1 MKVSHAEWK
10 ERERGSHR
18 AGAVNTA
25 TSRDYK
31 TWLPVLLSVLGLS
44 LSVVSAQA
52 SILGVADTYAV
63 LATTEV
69 TNPATN
75 LADTVITGN
84 MGDTSCT
91 GFVLGT
97 GCTLG
102 FGTVSG
108 TVNSGNAAWTTALA
122 ASNTAYT
129 ALSTTPSTNNFTG
142 SCLGS
147 GVGCINNLAP
157 GVYKSTLSATLLN
170 GALTL
175 AGGSNADPVW
185 IFQMAAGLT
194 TASNSSVLVTGTGAA
209 VAGVYFVVGTQAT
222 LGDNTAFQ
230 GNILAGT
237 AVAFDP
243 GAQITCGRAFT
254 DTAAGTAVTFAGNN
268 PATTTGTPNLVSNTC
283 AASSSGY
290 NGGAITGPG
299 GPPPVPEPGTLA
311 LLLSGLIAMV
321 VLTFRARAPGALG

>member
-1 MKVSHAEWK
+1 MKIRRCTISPIVSLLILSAV
-10 ERERGSHR
+10 GAR
-18 AGAVNTA
+18 AT
-25 TSRDYK
+25 
-31 TWLPVLLSVLGLS
+31 
-44 LSVVSAQA
+44 
-52 SILGVADTYAV
+52 ILGSADPYAV
-63 LATTEV
+63 LATTQV

-75 LADTVITGN
+75 LADTAVFGN

-108 TVNSGNAAWTTALA
+108 TVNSGNAAWVTALA
-122 ASNTAYT
+122 DSNVAYT
-129 ALSTTPSTNNFTG
+129 ALANTPSTTNFTG

-157 GVYKSTLSATLLN
+157 GVYSSTLSATLLN

-175 AGGSNADPVW
+175 DGGSILNPVW

-194 TASNSSVLVTGTGAA
+194 TASNSSVSVIGSGAA
-209 VAGVYFVVGTQAT
+209 SAGVYFQVGTQAT

-237 AVAFDP
+237 AVVFDP

-268 PATTTGTPNLVSNTC
+268 PATTTGRINLVGNTC
-283 AASSSGY
+283 GGSSSGY
-290 NGGAITGPG
+290 DGGVISLTGPG
-299 GPPPVPEPGTLA
+299 GTGIVGAATIAAVPEPATFGFVLSA
-311 LLLSGLIAMV
+311 LLAILLLP
-321 VLTFRARAPGALG
+321 VLKSRKFRTRDTLRVSTPRI

>member
-1 MKVSHAEWK
+1 MRLRVMSI
-10 ERERGSHR
+10 
-18 AGAVNTA
+18 
-25 TSRDYK
+25 
-31 TWLPVLLSVLGLS
+31 LVLV
-44 LSVVSAQA
+44 SVVPLLAVSARA
-52 SILGVADTYAV
+52 DILGAADTYAV
-63 LATTEV
+63 LATTQV

-108 TVNSGNAAWTTALA
+108 TVNSGNASWVTALA
-122 ASNTAYT
+122 ASNIAYT
-129 ALSTTPSTNNFTG
+129 ALANTASTNNFTG

-157 GVYKSTLSATLLN
+157 GVYSSTLSSTLLN

-175 AGGSNADPVW
+175 AGGSSTAPLW
-185 IFQMAAGLT
+185 IFEMAAGFT
-194 TASNSSVLVTGTGAA
+194 TASNSSVLVTGTDAA
-209 VAGVYFVVGTQAT
+209 SSGVYFEVGSQAT
-222 LGDNTAFQ
+222 LGDNTEFQ

-237 AVAFDP
+237 AVVFDP

-268 PATTTGTPNLVSNTC
+268 PATTSGTPNLVSNTC
-283 AASSSGY
+283 TESSSGY
-290 NGGAITGPG
+290 NGGVTITQLNGDTGVGSGDTGDNGG
-299 GPPPVPEPGTLA
+299 GPSPVPEPGTWA
-311 LLLSGLIAMV
+311 LLASGLLAT
-321 VLTFRARAPGALG
+321 VLLTSGKLRVSSLSC

>member
-1 MKVSHAEWK
+1 MRLRIMSIVVLVS
-10 ERERGSHR
+10 
-18 AGAVNTA
+18 V
-25 TSRDYK
+25 
-31 TWLPVLLSVLGLS
+31 VLLLA
-44 LSVVSAQA
+44 VSARA
-52 SILGVADTYAV
+52 DILGAADTYAV
-63 LATTEV
+63 LATTQV

-75 LADTVITGN
+75 LADTVITGS

-108 TVNSGNAAWTTALA
+108 TVNSGDAPWVTALA
-122 ASNTAYT
+122 ASNIAYT
-129 ALSTTPSTNNFTG
+129 ALANTASTNNFTG

-157 GVYKSTLSATLLN
+157 GVYSSTLSSTLLN

-175 AGGSNADPVW
+175 AGGSSTAPLW
-185 IFQMAAGLT
+185 IFEMAAGFT
-194 TASNSSVLVTGTGAA
+194 TASNSSVLVTGTDAA
-209 VAGVYFVVGTQAT
+209 SSGVYFEVGTQAT
-222 LGDNTAFQ
+222 LGDNTEFQ

-237 AVAFDP
+237 AVVFDP

-268 PATTTGTPNLVSNTC
+268 PATTSGTPNLVSNTC
-283 AASSSGY
+283 TESSSGY
-290 NGGAITGPG
+290 NGGVTVTQPNGDTGVGSGDTGGNGG
-299 GPPPVPEPGTLA
+299 GPSPVPEPGTWA
-311 LLLSGLIAMV
+311 LLASGLLAT
-321 VLTFRARAPGALG
+321 VLLTCGKLRVSSLSC

>member
-1 MKVSHAEWK
+1 MKL
-10 ERERGSHR
+10 RGF
-18 AGAVNTA
+18 TI
-25 TSRDYK
+25 
-31 TWLPVLLSVLGLS
+31 LVLVLVLS
-44 LSVVSAQA
+44 LSVVSARA
-52 SILGVADTYAV
+52 GILGYADTYAV
-63 LATTEV
+63 LATTQV

-91 GFVLGT
+91 GFVSGT

-108 TVNSGNAAWTTALA
+108 TVNSGNADWTAALA
-122 ASNTAYT
+122 ASNIAYT
-129 ALSTTPSTNNFTG
+129 ALANTPYTDNFTG

-147 GVGCINNLAP
+147 DVGCINNLAP
-157 GVYKSTLSATLLN
+157 GVYMSTLSSTLLN

-175 AGGSNADPVW
+175 AGGSDPNPVW
-185 IFQMAAGLT
+185 IFQMAAGFT
-194 TASNSSVLVTGTGAA
+194 TASNSSVLVTGTSAGA
-209 VAGVYFVVGTQAT
+209 AGVYFEVGTQAT

-237 AVAFDP
+237 AVAFGP

-268 PATTTGTPNLVSNTC
+268 PATTTGTPNLVSDTC
-283 AASSSGY
+283 AESSTGY
-290 NGGAITGPG
+290 NGGAPIVGA
-299 GPPPVPEPGTLA
+299 VPEPSTMLLFAVGLA
-311 LLLSGLIAMV
+311 GLLL
-321 VLTFRARAPGALG
+321 LTQHRSVSRSHVR